1 LTLGQ
6 YPFTAAR
13 ATMTGNKN
21 LTDNTLY
28 YIKAMS
34 FSADIPK
41 AYYQEAKKL
50 STGLTDIPTFSMF
63 MQADANSPL
72 LKDPIVLQDFFQ
84 DQEFKLL
91 KEAKISPN
99 RLSAFFRGTLNQTA
113 NLAGINEINLTME
126 VWVQEVTD
134 DNFIDGLKLKYPR
147 IARG

>member
-1 LTLGQ
+1 
-6 YPFTAAR
+6 
-13 ATMTGNKN
+13 
-21 LTDNTLY
+21 
-28 YIKAMS
+28 
-34 FSADIPK
+34 
-41 AYYQEAKKL
+41 
-50 STGLTDIPTFSMF
+50 MF